1 MAMKLLNEYLGDH
14 KHRFIDIIKKCLKE
28 DTPPQ
33 KIILFGTGA
42 NGKTT
47 LLRMIENTFPDVFDV
62 STEYTRDTPEKHTIY
77 EVNTQ
82 PPSGTVDYHLFFFNY
97 RYVSR
102 KPYNKFEKRQKT
114 IDITKCEEVFA

>member
-1 MAMKLLNEYLGDH
+1 MAMKLLNEYLGDN
-14 KHRFIDIIKKCLKE
+14 KHRFINIIKKCLEE
-28 DTPPQ
+28 DTSPQ

-47 LLRMIENTFPDVFDV
+47 LLRMIQNTFPDVFDV
-62 STEYTRDTPEKHTIY
+62 STEYTYDTPEKHTIY
-77 EVNTQ
+77 EINEL

-102 KPYNKFEKRQKT
+102 KPFNKFEKRLKT
-114 IDITKCEEVFA
+114 IDIMRCEEIFA